1 MYHQSEPL
9 TLHSVITRQAN
20 NLFLASPY
28 CQLRHVRCKMEQGVL
43 TLEGRLSTYYLKQ
56 LAQKLA
62 LQIPGVQAIANH
74 LEVALPPA
82 RLGQPLSSPTL
93 S

>member
-62 LQIPGVQAIANH
+62 LQIQAFKP
-74 LEVALPPA
+74 LPTTWKW
-82 RLGQPLSSPTL
+82 LCHQPVWGNL
-93 S
+93 